1 MKLYEF
7 SKDDREKIK
16 TLIESHFN
24 WYSESYVKLTKNEP
38 LTCDD
43 LYILM
48 DDLDKIVTINLDH
61 LYLRDPIMCYIK
73 RLTNIKSAID
83 CFLIVK
89 NVYNSRYKK

>member
-1 MKLYEF
+1 MKLYKF
-7 SKDDREKIK
+7 SKDDKEKIK

-48 DDLDKIVTINLDH
+48 DDLDKIVTINLNN
-61 LYLRDPIMCYIK
+61 LYLKDPIKHYTKCIE
-73 RLTNIKSAID
+73 NIKCALEL
-83 CFLIVK
+83 FFEREKTL
-89 NVYNSRYKK
+89 